1 MNPSMLIAP
10 SSPIGLPAPFWF
22 LILFK
27 LIGFTLHMTMMHLWY
42 AGPVLGLIL
51 WTRGGNH
58 QIFVKRLMAQ
68 MPIIIALGINFGIV
82 PLLFIQVAYHKA
94 FYPSTILM
102 AWPWMSVILLLTF
115 AYYGS
120 YIYATALKA
129 DTVRLTPLSRIAGW
143 VSAVFFLIIGFIFAN
158 EFSLM
163 TNLDAWS
170 RIWSAGH
177 VDGAVP
183 GLALNISDPTFWPR
197 WLLMFGMAL
206 MTVSAYI
213 AIDCGFLGRKMDA
226 DYRKWATGFAY
237 KPYLVGLAWYGVAAA
252 WYMFGAW
259 PNDLRTLI
267 FAGSWLPLTI
277 LTAIAP
283 VAVAAI
289 LTAASRKET
298 VSPRLAFVVGMTQ
311 LLVLAFNA
319 VNRQVVQNAELGRYF
334 DVTAEQVKTQWSPM
348 ILFLVLFVI
357 GVGIIIWM
365 LRQLTVSKQEQA
377 A

>member
-1 MNPSMLIAP
+1 MNPSTLIAP

-22 LILFK
+22 LVLFK

-42 AGPVLGLIL
+42 AGPILGLIL
-51 WTRGGNH
+51 WARGGNPRK
-58 QIFVKRLMAQ
+58 FVRRLMSQ

-115 AYYGS
+115 AYYGI
-120 YIYATALKA
+120 YIYSTALKA
-129 DTVRLTPLSRIAGW
+129 DISRFPPLTRAAGW
-143 VSAVFFLIIGFIFAN
+143 VSAVFFIIIGFIFAN

-170 RIWSAGH
+170 RIWSANN
-177 VDGAVP
+177 VDGAVL

-213 AIDCGFLGRKMDA
+213 AIDCGFLGRKMEA

-237 KPYLVGLAWYGVAAA
+237 KPYLVGLIWYGAAAA

-259 PNDLRTLI
+259 PDDLRTLI
-267 FAGSWLPLTI
+267 FSASWLPLTI
-277 LTAIAP
+277 LTAVTP
-283 VAVAAI
+283 VIVAAI
-289 LTAASRKET
+289 LIAASRKEA
-298 VSPRLAFVVGMTQ
+298 VSPRLALVVGVVQ
-311 LLVLAFNA
+311 FLVLAFNA
-319 VNRQVVQNAELGRYF
+319 VSRQVVQNAELGRYF

-365 LRQLTVSKQEQA
+365 LRQLTIAKQEQA